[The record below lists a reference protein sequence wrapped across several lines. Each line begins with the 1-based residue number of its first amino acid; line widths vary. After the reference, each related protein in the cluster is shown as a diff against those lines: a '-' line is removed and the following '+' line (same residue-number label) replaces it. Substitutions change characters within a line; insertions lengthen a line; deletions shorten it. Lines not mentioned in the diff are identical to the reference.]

1 MYRAY
6 IHIIIILLY
15 NYKTQSRFRCAYIIL
30 TTLGAFTTGIAY
42 STIKSYRYTLCV
54 YIGLRL
60 LYIYKS
66 FNLRLVKLDERWSS
80 TNRDLRHLIE
90 IRKGHAVDLWCVDRR
105 WKRESGRPCNNSN
118 NINATAVGPDTVR
131 LF

>member
-1 MYRAY
+1 MRIYRFALAMY
-6 IHIIIILLY
+6 
-15 NYKTQSRFRCAYIIL
+15 T
-30 TTLGAFTTGIAY
+30 
-42 STIKSYRYTLCV
+42 
-54 YIGLRL
+54 
-60 LYIYKS
+60 S
-66 FNLRLVKLDERWSS
+66 FNLRLVKLDERRSS

-105 WKRESGRPCNNSN
+105 ERESERGRPCNNSN